1 MKTFATISQK
11 GPIFVFFYGD
21 WSSFPQALN
30 ECKENFESYF
40 KRLVDDRKTAIV
52 DDFKSMEPFFRDTE
66 NATEMHVV
74 CQEAIVS
81 VDNAKDIVPLF
92 TKHTPN
98 VYAVAVSLDTS
109 AVAELKETLGCKVI
123 NLDRDQLARAPFRVL
138 VAAMFNLE
146 PLDRAS

>member
-1 MKTFATISQK
+1 MKTFTAISQK

-52 DDFKSMEPFFRDTE
+52 DDFKSLEPFFRSTE
-66 NATEMHVV
+66 NATEMHIV

-81 VDNAKDIVPLF
+81 VDEAKDIIPSF
-92 TKHTPN
+92 MGHTPN
-98 VYAVAVSLDTS
+98 VYAVAVSLD
-109 AVAELKETLGCKVI
+109 AGVVDELKKMIGCEVI
-123 NLDRDQLARAPFRVL
+123 NLDKKQLRAAPFRVL
-138 VAAMFNLE
+138 VTAMFNLE